1 MNTKRHL
8 LLLSLLLILG
18 IRQGWAQLELNISSA
33 AEFKAFADAVNAG
46 TSYEGYTVNLTT
58 DIDISEYCH
67 PGEGMDLKVWD
78 PIGKRT
84 NWFQGI
90 LEGNGHT
97 ISGLYVYG
105 MSDVGLFGYVNGA
118 TIRNLTVAGEVHVI
132 NNGESY
138 YSGGIA
144 GFITDGTIENC
155 CNKTNI
161 TLGTGTVR
169 GYNIG
174 GIVGGIGPNAT
185 ITGCCNLGN
194 ITVANSTHVGGIAGY
209 MVSTSHISYCYN
221 MGTVWTDENGVASG
235 IIGWY
240 PQGPYPTDCVSYCY
254 NAGQVFPREKSSAF
268 MTGATNDY
276 LASTGIA
283 VTDCCYDR
291 QVSWSGQRTN
301 HQGLSA
307 KYTSEMIGSA
317 LRTGATGDG
326 WTDEHWIFTDGMYP
340 RINNGMAQDVAVMAN
355 ATPVLFA
362 NNESANAVSNDFTV
376 GTGINNNV
384 LWTSEDEEV
393 ISISGNQASVLS
405 SGEIEL
411 NASVGGTIY
420 KKVKVSSGPCEMP
433 TDLHVDVQGLYNI
446 VVSWTS
452 TVGSYEL
459 SLNYGA
465 GIAVNS
471 NSYTFTNLPIG
482 TDYSVRVRAACGSGH
497 YSLWTEPQ
505 TFHVDIPAPT
515 GLYADAITYTSATM
529 HCAAV
534 EEASEY
540 EMQYSTSPAF
550 TAGQTTTY
558 VLRAP
563 TKTITQLSIGTN
575 YYYRFRVEYLHSELS
590 EWSETASFQTKQIP
604 AAPTGLQADNVSYGT
619 ATVTWNPLEQDDDF
633 YSWDIK
639 YGTTP
644 DGSGFGTT
652 IYTRDPLVN
661 LNRLSAGKTYYF
673 YVRRYVANGICTDWS
688 EALSFTTLS
697 PPVPTGLV
705 VSDITQNTAR
715 VDWENIDEVDGWSV
729 SFSTTAG
736 DPDNGTIRSESNN
749 YCQLYGLN
757 PETTYYVYVRSYV
770 IPSTGYLFYSEW
782 SEVVNFRTFATPPAA
797 PTVSNVTTTGA
808 TITWEAGNASE
819 WNLRYRKDFENDW
832 TVVNGIQTTSYAL
845 SGLRHSTQ
853 YDVQVQ
859 VSQQGEALSAWSG
872 SAPFVTEYVYQTVDG
887 EHPFSEDFEGND
899 NAFSIFNFYYNNK
912 WCVGTAAANG
922 GSKGLYVTND
932 DGTNNAYTLTSS
944 ALVYAYAPVSLSGNY
959 EISFDWKC
967 LGESNYD
974 FMRVALVPENYQL
987 SSNNNLI
994 SASGLPS
1001 GWIAADAV
1009 VGQSENWSTKTV
1021 YLRNVAPGNYKL
1033 VFVWKNDTN
1042 GGNNPPAAI
1051 DNVRLERVFLPPT
1064 GLQVN
1069 YIDYLSATLA
1079 WFAGGTE
1086 SAWNVR
1092 YKKTSESEWIVL
1104 DNPVT
1109 QTYCTLGN
1117 LQDNTEYEA
1126 QVQAVMSD
1134 GVSPWTA
1141 SLTFRTTLAPVVVSI
1156 TNLAQLKAFRDGINS
1171 GQAFELAGEQIL
1183 ASGEDCTFNL
1193 AADIDLAQEDWTP
1206 IGTDAAPFKGTF
1218 DGCGHVI
1225 VGLNASLPTAYYQG
1239 LFGYVQNGTIQRL
1252 GVSGIVAGNG
1262 FAGGICG
1269 WLDEGSISYCYSMVR
1284 MLSSAPGICGSC
1296 VRSRV
1301 ENCYCAGVP
1310 NDDTSMPIADL
1321 WTASSTQNCY
1331 FDMQMWPYE
1340 YEMEGRCSTAELT
1353 SGALFNDTEHWVEVA
1368 GSYPRLVGGGVV
1380 AEALAAPVSL
1390 AAGQDVRT
1398 VCLGFSL
1405 GMSESVSWTASPTG
1419 IVTIDNEGQVSIMGN
1434 GQVVLTASLSG
1445 AVLKSVPLNVFYPA
1459 ALWSGEGTET
1469 APFVIEDTD
1478 DLVALMTYVASGGPT
1493 AGLNFA
1499 LDGNLELSGGWTPI
1513 GSEEKPFEGAFDGN
1527 GYSISGLYID
1537 NENDDNQGLFGY
1549 VKNGS
1554 ISNLSVSGSV
1564 NGNCN
1569 VGGICGYLA
1578 DGSITNCV
1586 SSVEIL
1592 SSCYA
1597 AGGICGYYE
1606 NSSRSVRGISY
1617 CISASNF
1624 FYESN
1629 SGIVGAV
1636 DGLGSVRY
1644 CYSIGNAKGISDYWN
1659 VEGCYYDL
1667 QMTYGTGYGT
1677 PLLTNQMTGTSLR
1690 TGAEGEGWTDEHWTF
1705 TEGLYP
1711 RLKGMKNADEA
1722 LALAAPIYLAGSE
1735 NVMEVGSPFTV
1746 YHDGVTWETLD
1757 ESMALDLS
1765 DIANGNVSIVATGDE
1780 VLVAK
1785 INGVAYKTVNLSAVY
1800 FHDIASLSDLQ
1811 TLASGINSGEAF
1823 TLNGASIPAGA
1834 MTTYFRLTNDID
1846 MSSVENW
1853 TPIGTAAHPF
1863 LGVLNGKGKTISNL
1877 TIVSENDNQG
1887 LFGVNAGWLT
1897 QLNLVGANVTG
1908 KDNVGVLCGNNSFFM
1923 ISEEEGMWGY
1933 IYDCF
1938 VTGHATGAI
1947 VGGLCGKNE
1956 NIIENSLALVKTH
1969 GVATDDRGYYL
1980 DFEMKSEGE
1989 YGWNGASL
1997 DVIFNN
2003 NYNQSLTLQSGSS
2016 KTASVLVPN
2025 GTTVSLYWNGWDDT
2039 DFSFSVSRDG
2049 TVLGE
2054 YDFVDQFNLLS
2065 DFDYVRQEE
2074 STLVFDLMDSYGD
2087 GWSGNVLNVAVGEN
2101 PIVQYT
2107 ISSGSSESYELP
2119 VPANT
2124 HVSLSWQYGSWSS
2137 ECSFTVSV
2145 KNGDVLNSYTHGTSM
2160 STLSDFTYSASD
2172 GTMTVYSTPSAFCGS
2187 NVGEYCS
2194 IYQCY
2199 YDERISSASDNS
2211 GASCISPYDIEE
2223 GETIFYND
2231 DYWEYAPGIYPHL
2244 AGGTTIAVPVM
2255 AFDNEAETAN
2265 GWHLIASPMANG
2277 ATGLVPSQLT
2287 DLYSFDD
2294 TRSGEEWQNN
2304 PASDAF
2310 TTENGKGYLMAA
2322 SEIIPMVFVGEIPAG
2337 GSKTI
2342 SGLNSGWNLV
2352 GNPFAAKAYTESEIY
2367 GLNEDRTELV
2377 KLERNYVK
2385 AGEAVF
2391 VRGSSVT
2398 FTTIEPENNK

>member
-18 IRQGWAQLELNISSA
+18 IRQGWAQNELNISSA

-433 TDLHVDVQGLYNI
+433 TNLQVDVQGLYNI

-452 TVGSYEL
+452 SVGSYEL

-471 NSYTFTNLPIG
+471 NSYTFTNLSIG

-505 TFHVDIPAPT
+505 TFHVDIPVPT

-540 EMQYSTSPAF
+540 EMQYSTSPTF
-550 TAGQTTTY
+550 TAGQTTSY
-558 VLRAP
+558 ILQEP

-619 ATVTWNPLEQDDDF
+619 ATVTWNSLEQDDDF

-661 LNRLSAGKTYYF
+661 LNRLSAGTTYYF
-673 YVRRYVANGICTDWS
+673 YVRRFVANGICTDWS

-697 PPVPTGLV
+697 SPVPSGLA
-705 VSDITQNTAR
+705 VSDITQNSAR
-715 VDWENIDEVDGWSV
+715 VDWENIDEVNGWSV

-797 PTVSNVTTTGA
+797 PIVSNVTATGA
-808 TITWEAGNASE
+808 TITWEADNASE

-872 SAPFVTEYVYQTVDG
+872 SVSFVTGYVYQTVDA

-899 NAFSIFNFYYNNK
+899 NAFSIFNFYFNNK

-932 DGTNNAYTLTSS
+932 DGADNAYTLTSS

-959 EISFDWKC
+959 EISFDWKGR
-967 LGESNYD
+967 GESNCD
-974 FMRVALVPENYQL
+974 FMRVAIVPENYQL
-987 SSNNNLI
+987 SSNNSQI
-994 SASGLPS
+994 SAYGLPS
-1001 GWIAADAV
+1001 GWIAADGG

-1021 YLRNVAPGNYKL
+1021 LLPNVPAGNYKL
-1033 VFVWKNDTN
+1033 VFVWKNDIN
-1042 GGNNPPAAI
+1042 GGSNPPAAI
-1051 DNVRLERVFLPPT
+1051 DNVRLERVYLPPT
-1064 GLQVN
+1064 GLQLN
-1069 YIDYLSATLA
+1069 YIDYSSATLA

-1109 QTYCTLGN
+1109 QRYCTLGN

-1156 TNLAQLKAFRDGINS
+1156 TNLAQLKTFRDGINS
-1171 GQAFELAGEQIL
+1171 GQAFELAGKQIL

-1321 WTASSTQNCY
+1321 WTDSSTQNCY

-1390 AAGQDVRT
+1390 AAGQDVRA

-1405 GMSESVSWTASPTG
+1405 GMSENVSWTASPAG
-1419 IVTIDNEGQVSIMGN
+1419 IVTIGNDGQVSIMGN
-1434 GQVVLTASLSG
+1434 GQVVLSASLSG
-1445 AVLKSVPLNVFYPA
+1445 AVLKSMPLNVFYPA

-1499 LDGNLELSGGWTPI
+1499 LDGDLELSGGWTPI

-1549 VKNGS
+1549 VRNGS

-1564 NGNCN
+1564 NGSCN

-1644 CYSIGNAKGISDYWN
+1644 CYSIGNARGISNYWN
-1659 VEGCYYDL
+1659 VEGCYYDM
-1667 QMTYGTGYGT
+1667 QMTYGTSYGT
-1677 PLLTNQMTGTSLR
+1677 PLLTNQMAGTALR
-1690 TGAEGEGWTDEHWTF
+1690 TGETGEGWTDEHWTF

-1757 ESMALDLS
+1757 DSMALDLS
-1765 DIANGNVSIVATGDE
+1765 DIANGNVGIVATGDE

-1785 INGVAYKTVNLSAVY
+1785 INGVAYKTVNLSVIY
-1800 FHDIASLSDLQ
+1800 FYDIASLSDLQ
-1811 TLASGINSGEAF
+1811 ALADGINSGEAF

-1834 MTTYFRLTNDID
+1834 MTTCFRLTNDID

-1853 TPIGTAAHPF
+1853 TPIGTTEHPF
-1863 LGVLNGKGKTISNL
+1863 MGVLNGKGKTISNL
-1877 TIVSENDNQG
+1877 TIVSENDNRG
-1887 LFGVNAGWLT
+1887 LFGVNAGRLT
-1897 QLNLVGANVTG
+1897 RLNLVNANVTG
-1908 KDNVGVLCGNNSFFM
+1908 KDNVGALCGHNLIFK
-1923 ISEEEGMWGY
+1923 ISEEEEMWGY
-1933 IYDCF
+1933 ISDCF

-1980 DFEMKSEGE
+1980 DFEMKSERGN
-1989 YGWNGASL
+1989 GWNGASL

-2016 KTASVLVPN
+2016 KTESVLVPN

-2107 ISSGSSESYELP
+2107 ISSGSSESYELL

-2124 HVSLSWQYGSWSS
+2124 HVSLSWQEGSWSS

-2172 GTMTVYSTPSAFCGS
+2172 GTATIYSTPSAFCGS
-2187 NVGEYCS
+2187 NVS
-2194 IYQCY
+2194 NIINCY
-2199 YDERISSASDNS
+2199 YDERMCSASDNS
-2211 GASCISPYDIEE
+2211 ANSIYPYAVEAGWTLI
-2223 GETIFYND
+2223 D
-2231 DYWEYAPGIYPHL
+2231 DGYWEAAPGIYPRL
-2244 AGGTTIAVPVM
+2244 ANGTALAMPV
-2255 AFDNEAETAN
+2255 EAYTPNVTTAD
-2265 GWHLIASPMANG
+2265 GWHLIASPMTNDV
-2277 ATGLVPSQLT
+2277 VPSAINGLLGEDA
-2287 DLYSFDD
+2287 DLYGFDCSK
-2294 TRSGEEWQNN
+2294 TEEEWQN
-2304 PASDAF
+2304 AKTIDGF
-2310 TTENGKGYLMAA
+2310 VLQNGKGYLVANA
-2322 SEIIPMVFVGEIPAG
+2322 ETVPVVFTGTVRTDETVTIALTGE
-2337 GSKTI
+2337 
-2342 SGLNSGWNLV
+2342 WNLV
-2352 GNPFAAKAYTESEIY
+2352 GNPLCKEATVNCDFYVLDENTHS
-2367 GLNEDRTELV
+2367 ELV
-2377 KLERNYVK
+2377 PREAGSTVK
-2385 AGEAVF
+2385 PGEAIF
-2391 VRGSSVT
+2391 VKNVASVT
-2398 FTTIEPENNK
+2398 FTAVSQDW